1 MRVRILVVM
10 ALVCLCASACVSGTP
25 YAGPLQ
31 DFSSA
36 CAPYNEGQQ
45 ISVDGYLR
53 LPDTLTSTS
62 SVELRLYRDAG
73 FHGRPI
79 GVPVLFG
86 DGPNEARRITTSFHD
101 QDLIVHLANDA
112 AVPFRTR
119 VRVSG
124 RMHIPIGPASFA
136 CELENPYVELAK

>member
-1 MRVRILVVM
+1 MREQIFVVM
-10 ALVCLCASACVSGTP
+10 AVVSLWASACTPGTAYP
-25 YAGPLQ
+25 GALQ

-36 CAPYNEGQQ
+36 CAKYNEGEQ
-45 ISVDGYLR
+45 IAVDGYLR

-62 SVELRLYRDAG
+62 SVELRLYRDVG

-79 GVPVLFG
+79 GVPMLFG
-86 DGPNEARRITTSFHD
+86 NGPNEAHQITTSFHD
-101 QDLIVHLANDA
+101 RDLIVRLADGVT
-112 AVPFRTR
+112 VPFGTR

-124 RMHIPIGPASFA
+124 RMHIPIGPTSFS